1 MNPEIDLIWQEI
13 VADISTP
20 AALWQLLIIAVAV
33 LLAWAVNGI
42 LRAYFLNKLPDNLKP
57 VLGAINRMLFP
68 ISAFIF
74 VAIARFVFDGWLH
87 VGILRLGSRLLLAMA
102 AIRLIV
108 YALRYIFSPSGWLKT
123 LESVIAWTIW
133 VVLALHLSGFLTQ
146 ITQILADVQFNIGK
160 NPVNLLII
168 LQGMLTVVIT
178 IFVAIWLS
186 RMLENRLMN
195 TNHVSMNMRVVLV
208 KLVRII
214 FIFLAVLIALSAV
227 GLDITLL
234 SVFGGAL
241 GVGLGFGLQK
251 IASNYVSGF
260 IILLD
265 KSMSIGDVM
274 TVETH
279 YGVVKDMRSRY
290 TTLRKLDGTEVII
303 PNEMMITQVVI
314 NHTSAQ
320 HKARVQMPVQVS
332 YDSDLDLAMKLLKDV
347 ATEHTRT
354 LKEDNIFVLIKGFGE
369 SGIDLTLNFWIADPE
384 EGSAILQTELYHRIW
399 TLFKQH
405 QVVIPYPQREIR
417 MLHPIGGEGVAS
429 IHPTAPATIS
439 PVANAALTK
448 EQTSGAEVPADVP
461 VEPIVEM
468 VPANGVKAN

>member
-13 VADISTP
+13 LADISTP
-20 AALWQLLIIAVAV
+20 AALWQLLIMAVA
-33 LLAWAVNGI
+33 LLFAWAVNGA
-42 LRAYFLNKLPDNLKP
+42 LRAYFLDKLPENLRP
-57 VLGAINRMLFP
+57 MLGAINRVLFP

-74 VAIARFVFDGWLH
+74 VATARFVLDGWLH

-102 AIRLIV
+102 VIRLIV

-123 LESVIAWTIW
+123 LEHVMAWTIW
-133 VVLALHLSGFLTQ
+133 LGLALHLSGFLPQ
-146 ITQILADVQFNIGK
+146 IIQVLEDVQFSIGK

-168 LQGMLTVVIT
+168 LQGMFTVVIT
-178 IFVAIWLS
+178 IFVALWLS

-195 TNHVSMNMRVVLV
+195 TTHVSMNMRVVLV
-208 KLVRII
+208 KLVRIV

-320 HKARVQMPVQVS
+320 HKARIQMPIQVA
-332 YDSDLDLAMKLLKDV
+332 YDSDLDVAMRILKEV
-347 ATEHTRT
+347 ATEHART
-354 LKEDNIFVLIKGFGE
+354 LKDDNIFVLIKGFGE

-384 EGSAILQTELYHRIW
+384 EGSAILQSELYHRIW
-399 TLFKQH
+399 QLFKQH
-405 QVVIPYPQREIR
+405 AIVIPYPQREIR
-417 MLHPIGGEGVAS
+417 MLGTMGGESVQPIEPVPAAEE
-429 IHPTAPATIS
+429 APA
-439 PVANAALTK
+439 
-448 EQTSGAEVPADVP
+448 
-461 VEPIVEM
+461 
-468 VPANGVKAN
+468 KAPKPKA